1 MFISGKPR
9 KHMNKNFFKKSILLS
24 VALSVT
30 IIGSDPK
37 SFLGNFQQERLFTP
51 LKSSKTLSPSAV
63 LYSAYLS
70 NIYET
75 ANLYAAGLN
84 LDVFAKAVTG
94 YLNLKKFKN
103 LNPDNSILTIVD
115 FNKSSCSK
123 RMWIIDL
130 QNATL
135 LMNTWVAHGQG
146 SGEDMAGQFSN
157 IDSSH
162 QSSLGFYITG
172 EIYNGKHGHSL
183 RLDGMDNG
191 FNSNARSRDIVVH
204 AAAYVSQ
211 QTINSTGRLGRSFGC
226 PAVSPELAP
235 EIINLLKNKTVFF
248 INGADN
254 KYDSKYL
261 DQDFAA
267 TSLFPNADFQ
277 EPQPVIL

>member
-1 MFISGKPR
+1 
-9 KHMNKNFFKKSILLS
+9 MNKNFFKKSVLLS

-30 IIGSDPK
+30 LIGSESK
-37 SFLGNFQQERLFTP
+37 SLLPGFQQSELFMP
-51 LKSSKTLSPSAV
+51 AKSSTNLSPSAN
-63 LYSAYLS
+63 LYAAYLT

-75 ANLYAAGLN
+75 ADLYASGLN
-84 LDVFAKAVTG
+84 LNVFANAVTG
-94 YLNLKKFKN
+94 YLNLKKYKN
-103 LNPDNSILTIVD
+103 INQDKSILTIVD
-115 FNKSSCSK
+115 FSQPSSSK

-135 LMNTWVAHGQG
+135 LFNTWVAHGQG
-146 SGEDMAGQFSN
+146 SGDDMASQFSN

-172 EIYNGKHGHSL
+172 EIYNGKHGRSL

-204 AAAYVSQ
+204 AAGYVGQ
-211 QTINSTGRLGRSFGC
+211 QIVASTGRIGRSFGC

-235 EIINLLKNKTVFF
+235 EIINLIKDKTVMF
-248 INGADN
+248 ISGNDN
-254 KYDSKYL
+254 RYASKYL

-267 TSLFPNADFQ
+267 STLFPNADFA
-277 EPQPVIL
+277 EPAPVIL

>member
-1 MFISGKPR
+1 
-9 KHMNKNFFKKSILLS
+9 MNKNFFKKSILLS

-37 SFLGNFQQERLFTP
+37 SMLGNFQQENIITP
-51 LKSSKTLSPSAV
+51 VKSSKILSPSAV
-63 LYSAYLS
+63 LYSSYLS

-75 ANLYAAGLN
+75 ANLYASGLKA
-84 LDVFAKAVTG
+84 DVFAKAVTG

-103 LNPDNSILTIVD
+103 INQDKFILTIVD
-115 FNKSSCSK
+115 FNQSSCTK
-123 RMWIIDL
+123 RLWIIDL

-135 LMNTWVAHGQG
+135 LLNTWVAHGQG
-146 SGEDMAGQFSN
+146 SGDDMPSQFSN

-162 QSSLGFYITG
+162 QSSLGFYLTG
-172 EIYNGKHGHSL
+172 EIYNGKHGRSL

-204 AAAYVSQ
+204 AADYVSQ
-211 QTINSTGRLGRSFGC
+211 QVISSTGRLGRSFGC

-235 EIINLLKNKTVFF
+235 QIINLLKDKTVLF
-248 INGADN
+248 INGLDN
-254 KYDSKYL
+254 RYESKYL

-267 TSLFPNADFQ
+267 NSLFPNADFQ
-277 EPQPVIL
+277 EPQQVIL

>member
-1 MFISGKPR
+1 
-9 KHMNKNFFKKSILLS
+9 MNKNFFKKSILLS

-37 SFLGNFQQERLFTP
+37 SFLGNFQQESLFTP
-51 LKSSKTLSPSAV
+51 LKSNTTLSPSAV

-75 ANLYAAGLN
+75 ADLYAAGLN

-162 QSSLGFYITG
+162 QSSLGFYVTG
-172 EIYNGKHGHSL
+172 EIYNGKHGRSL

-204 AAAYVSQ
+204 AAAYVSR

-235 EIINLLKNKTVFF
+235 QIMNLLKDKTVLF
-248 INGADN
+248 INGVSN
-254 KYDSKYL
+254 NYGSKYL

-267 TSLFPNADFQ
+267 NSLFPNADFQ

>member
-1 MFISGKPR
+1 
-9 KHMNKNFFKKSILLS
+9 MNKNFFKKSILLS

-37 SFLGNFQQERLFTP
+37 SMLGFQQENTFTP
-51 LKSSKTLSPSAV
+51 VKSNVTLSPSAV
-63 LYSAYLS
+63 LYSSYLS
-70 NIYET
+70 NVYET

-94 YLNLKKFKN
+94 YLNLKKYKN
-103 LNPDNSILTIVD
+103 INQDKSILTIVD
-115 FNKSSCSK
+115 FNKSSCNK

-130 QNATL
+130 HNATL
-135 LMNTWVAHGQG
+135 LLNTWVAHGQG
-146 SGEDMAGQFSN
+146 SGEDMPNQFSN

-162 QSSLGFYITG
+162 QSSLGFYLTG
-172 EIYNGKHGHSL
+172 EIYNGKHGRSL

-204 AAAYVSQ
+204 AADYVSQ
-211 QTINSTGRLGRSFGC
+211 QVISSTGRLGRSFGC

-235 EIINLLKNKTVFF
+235 EIINLIKDKTVLF
-248 INGADN
+248 ISGADN
-254 KYDSKYL
+254 RYESKYL

-267 TSLFPNADFQ
+267 NSLFPNADFA
-277 EPQPVIL
+277 EPAPVIL